1 MRRRGW
7 VALPPFVACSLVA
20 VGAQVSAPPPST
32 PPASTPASPSPSAP
46 ALSVPA
52 SSPVPGGIAIIDVG
66 DCPDPAPRVDFEGH
80 RVMVLRDGTKW
91 RALVGIPL
99 ATDVGQHT
107 IAVRA
112 GDAPARHVAF
122 EVKPKKYAS
131 QHLKVP
137 PAQVDL
143 SEEDLA
149 RVNSERPRIDA
160 ALEHWSDEA
169 PASLV
174 LAQPVDGVRSSS
186 FGLRRFFN
194 KQARNPH
201 SGLDIAADA
210 GTPIRA
216 PAAGVVVETGD
227 FFFNGGSIFLDHGQG
242 LVTMYCHLS
251 AIDVKAGQRVET
263 GEVIGKVGASGR
275 VTGAHLHWGVSFNRA
290 FVDPALLLETGDQN
304 ASGRDGGEAF
314 PRTP

>member
-1 MRRRGW
+1 MRRSPWTARPAF
-7 VALPPFVACSLVA
+7 ALICA
-20 VGAQVSAPPPST
+20 SALAGSPPPEPQGESL
-32 PPASTPASPSPSAP
+32 PSSA
-46 ALSVPA
+46 
-52 SSPVPGGIAIIDVG
+52 PVPGGIAVIDVG

-99 ATDVGQHT
+99 AAEVGQHT

-143 SEEDLA
+143 SEEDMA

-160 ALEHWSDEA
+160 ALEHWNDEA

-174 LAQPVDGVRSSS
+174 LAPPVDGVHSSS

-201 SGLDIAADA
+201 SGMDIAADS

-216 PAAGVVVETGD
+216 PAPGVVVETGE
-227 FFFNGGSIFLDHGQG
+227 FFFNGGTVFIDHGQG
-242 LVTMYCHLS
+242 LVTMYCHMS
-251 AIDVKAGQRVET
+251 AIDVQPGQRIDT
-263 GEVIGKVGASGR
+263 GEVIGKVGATGR
-275 VTGAHLHWGVSFNRA
+275 VTGAHLHWGVSLNRA
-290 FVDPALLLETGDQN
+290 FVDPVLLLKTSDQN
-304 ASGRDGGEAF
+304 ASR
-314 PRTP
+314 R